1 MKRNGALRA
10 VLVATALV
18 VPGCARRPAPTPSP
32 PPLDVAFSGCSAVL
46 AGPVCEIAGTR
57 TLRLRV
63 TAPEASLR
71 VALDDTSRPATGPV
85 VQGGTLL
92 SVEVSDAV
100 RRVSLCAERD
110 ASEACFHLA
119 IAPRLNVPALSEAR
133 ALRASG
139 KAADAEGRLRALLA
153 DPDPL
158 IRQQATRDLARVER
172 DLGRGEAVFTRFR
185 EAIEL
190 DRARGRLSDEV
201 DDRLALAY
209 ALVYDARR
217 FEEVRELFPAMAE
230 LLPSYPDGAARAPYF
245 AGLGAYES
253 GDLRAALHRFRASA
267 EASERLGLVD
277 QQVDA
282 LSLWS
287 DTLAILGRSAEAEE
301 RIQQARALL
310 PPTAPACQRARLA
323 SNAGWTSARVAG
335 TGATGMVAGSGTT
348 GMVAGSGTTGMVAG
362 TGATGMVAGSTT
374 GMVAGSGTTG
384 MVAGSGTTGMV
395 AGSGTTGMVAGSGTT
410 GMDPRSFLEEA
421 IGLYQRECPDPPR
434 LANALTNLALAEIE
448 LGRPDE
454 ARRALDRARAEDPRA
469 GPRIQ
474 AYWTMI
480 DGRIALFQRRFDE
493 ALRLHEALA
502 VIGERALFPELR
514 LEAALGRAQALEGLH
529 RDDAARKAYEEAE
542 ALLSDWTRLVP
553 LGEGRETFLGR
564 YDRAA
569 KLRID
574 FLLRTRPAREA
585 ALAARQSR
593 ARALRALAWMDRPGE
608 LSPER
613 RATWERS
620 LAAYRKARAALD
632 ERAASD
638 QWLPVD
644 RQARALAERTA
655 EQATLGAA
663 LEQALSELGPAPF
676 PREEGSRS
684 APLSAPSEGSRS
696 ALLSAPSEGSRSA
709 LLSAPSEGSRT
720 APLSA
725 PSEGSRSAPLSAPSE
740 GEVVLVYHP
749 VRDGWA
755 GFAIGAD
762 SASARRLG
770 AIDPAASP
778 AVLAASL
785 IEPFRDVLA
794 GAARLRIAAYGALDQ
809 VDFHA
814 LPWNGRPLAASFPVA
829 YGLDL
834 PPSAPPDAESPA
846 GPLALIV
853 DDPLDDLP
861 ASRSEAARV
870 AEALAHQGFR
880 VERIEGEKATHAAV
894 VAGLGAPG
902 LALFHY
908 AGHALFA
915 GRDGWESG
923 LPLAAGGWLTVGDVL
938 ALARAPG
945 DVVLSGCDTAR
956 TAEAGGAAGLGIG
969 QAFLLAGASVV
980 VASSRP
986 VRDELAQRTME
997 ILCGGSAARLGLA
1010 AALGDAQRA
1019 LSAPGDAASGAM
1031 SFRALV
1037 R

>member
-1 MKRNGALRA
+1 MSGGAALRA

-18 VPGCARRPAPTPSP
+18 AAPGCARRPVPAPSP

-57 TLRLRV
+57 TVRLRV
-63 TAPEASLR
+63 TAPDASLR
-71 VALDDTSRPATGPV
+71 IALDDASRPATGPV

-92 SVEVSDAV
+92 SVEVSDSV
-100 RRVSLCAERD
+100 RRLSVCAERD
-110 ASEACFHLA
+110 ASEACFHLP
-119 IAPRLNVPALSEAR
+119 IARRPDVPALAEAK
-133 ALRASG
+133 ALRAAG
-139 KAADAEGRLRALLA
+139 KPADAEGHLRALLA
-153 DPDPL
+153 SPDPL
-158 IRQQATRDLARVER
+158 VRQQSTRDLARVER
-172 DLGRGEAVFTRFR
+172 DLGRGEAVFNRFR

-190 DRARGRLSDEV
+190 DRARGRVSDEV

-217 FEEVRELFPAMAE
+217 FEEARELFPRMAE

-253 GDLRAALHRFRASA
+253 GDLRAALRSFRASA
-267 EASERLGLVD
+267 EASERIGLLD
-277 QQVDA
+277 QHVDA

-310 PPTAPACQRARLA
+310 SPSAPACQRARLA
-323 SNAGWTSARVAG
+323 SNAGWTSARAAG
-335 TGATGMVAGSGTT
+335 KGSPG
-348 GMVAGSGTTGMVAG
+348 V
-362 TGATGMVAGSTT
+362 
-374 GMVAGSGTTG
+374 
-384 MVAGSGTTGMV
+384 
-395 AGSGTTGMVAGSGTT
+395 
-410 GMDPRSFLEEA
+410 DPRTFLEEA
-421 IGLYQRECPDPPR
+421 IGLYQKECPDRPR
-434 LANALTNLALAEIE
+434 LANALTNLAFAEIE
-448 LGRPDE
+448 YGRPDE

-469 GPRIQ
+469 GPRLQ
-474 AYWTMI
+474 AYWGMI
-480 DGRIALFQRRFDE
+480 DGRIALFQGRFDE
-493 ALRLHEALA
+493 ARRLHEALA
-502 VIGERALFPELR
+502 ATGERALFPELR
-514 LEAALGRAQALEGLH
+514 LEAALGRAQALEGLR
-529 RDDAARKAYEEAE
+529 RDDAARRAYEEAE
-542 ALLSDWTRLVP
+542 SLLSEWTRLVP

-564 YDRAA
+564 YERAA
-569 KLRID
+569 RLRID

-585 ALAARQSR
+585 AQAARQSR

-620 LAAYRKARAALD
+620 LVAYRKARAALD

-644 RQARALAERTA
+644 RQARALAERTT

-684 APLSAPSEGSRS
+684 TGLSG
-696 ALLSAPSEGSRSA
+696 
-709 LLSAPSEGSRT
+709 
-720 APLSA
+720 
-725 PSEGSRSAPLSAPSE
+725 PSE
-740 GEVVLVYHP
+740 GEIVLVYHP

-755 GFAIGAD
+755 GFALGAD

-778 AVLAASL
+778 SVLAASL
-785 IEPFRDVLA
+785 IEPFRDALA
-794 GAARLRIAAYGALDQ
+794 GATRVRIAAYGALDPI
-809 VDFHA
+809 DFHA
-814 LPWNGRPLAASFPVA
+814 LPWNGRPLAGSFPVA

-834 PPSAPPDAESPA
+834 PPSAPPNNESPK

-861 ASRSEAARV
+861 ASRSEATRV
-870 AEALAHQGFR
+870 AEALAHQGYR

-938 ALARAPG
+938 ALERVPG
-945 DVVLSGCDTAR
+945 NVVLSGCDTAR
-956 TAEAGGAAGLGIG
+956 TAEAGGAAGLGLG
-969 QAFLLAGASVV
+969 QAFLLAGASAV

-997 ILCGGSAARLGLA
+997 ILYSGKAARLGLA
-1010 AALGDAQRA
+1010 ASLGEAQRA
-1019 LSAPGDAASGAM
+1019 LSESGDTPSGAM